1 MVIWQPTRLRIIN
14 VTNSKFFCGSCQSP
28 LDEDANSHYVIIF
41 QLRSFLGGVQKG
53 HLFPQRYFFS
63 PQTCCHLPPGNVN
76 GGAGQPPPAS
86 FTLLPPVC
94 SWRQH
99 HASRR
104 RSQPASWRQV
114 AGLTRTHPRVCSS
127 SFLNQLS
134 YVARRN
140 DACLNS
146 YRPTT
151 LV

>member
-1 MVIWQPTRLRIIN
+1 MEPIPSFFVAPGN
-14 VTNSKFFCGSCQSP
+14 VHSMKMQILIMSSFFQ
-28 LDEDANSHYVIIF
+28 F
-41 QLRSFLGGVQKG
+41 RSFLGGVQKRR
-53 HLFPQRYFFS
+53 LFPQRYFFS